1 MPRSSP
7 LRFRPERFKH
17 ALLRHTVVPAA
28 VRQITAVVAIGAI
41 GATALAAAGTPAQSA
56 ATVAAAS
63 TAVDGSRHHQA
74 EGRPVGTVHGAAPAA
89 KPRSATRSKPVV
101 RRPTTA
107 HASGKAKPQAR
118 WIPSGTGMW
127 IYEWN
132 KSNRGNARSVVAR
145 ARSAGLTHL
154 FVRTGSTHDHYTGGA
169 LLQQLLPA
177 TAHTNIKVIA
187 WDFPELKNP
196 QKDAWRLA
204 FAAYAGYRNPHV
216 PHVAAV
222 APDIETT
229 AEGTHT
235 SAKRVSIYLAT
246 LRKLLP
252 RNVAIL
258 TTVPWPSSSR
268 VGRYPYKAVAAR
280 SDALL
285 PMAYWYDNSPTEV
298 TATSISF
305 LRRYKRPVQPVGQG
319 YDGKLDVPSIPH
331 NNLRKQMPA
340 FFVTARKLG
349 ASAVSIWSWQAAP
362 PVAWGYLSYAAKHEW
377 YGRKR

>member
-1 MPRSSP
+1 
-7 LRFRPERFKH
+7 
-17 ALLRHTVVPAA
+17 VPAA
-28 VRQITAVVAIGAI
+28 LRQITAVAAIGAI
-41 GATALAAAGTPAQSA
+41 GATALAAVSTPAGAVA
-56 ATVAAAS
+56 ATATTTTAAPS
-63 TAVDGSRHHQA
+63 PHRQA
-74 EGRPVGTVHGAAPAA
+74 EGRPVGNVRAAVPGAKQRTAV
-89 KPRSATRSKPVV
+89 TSKPAV
-101 RRPTTA
+101 RRPATTA
-107 HASGKAKPQAR
+107 VSAKAKPVQR

-127 IYEWN
+127 IYEWS
-132 KSNRGNARSVVAR
+132 KSNHGNAGSVVAR

-154 FVRTGSTHDHYTGGA
+154 FVRTGSTHDHYTGGP
-169 LLQQLLPA
+169 LLKKLLPV
-177 TAHTNIKVIA
+177 TAHTGIKVVA

-196 QKDAWRLA
+196 KKDAWRLA
-204 FAAYAGYRNPHV
+204 YAAYADIKNPNV

-235 SAKRVSIYLAT
+235 SAKRVSIYLST
-246 LRKLLP
+246 LRRLLP

-331 NNLRKQMPA
+331 NNLRKQMPK

-362 PVAWGYLSYAAKHEW
+362 PIAWGYVSYAAHHGW
-377 YGRKR
+377 YAPHH

>member
-1 MPRSSP
+1 VPRVSHH
-7 LRFRPERFKH
+7 R
-17 ALLRHTVVPAA
+17 LLPHTVVPAA
-28 VRQITAVVAIGAI
+28 IRQITAVVAIGAI
-41 GATALAAAGTPAQSA
+41 GATALAATGTSAASVVASASVAGPVAPGVQRQAQS
-56 ATVAAAS
+56 
-63 TAVDGSRHHQA
+63 
-74 EGRPVGTVHGAAPAA
+74 RPVGDVHAGTSAGKLPAA
-89 KPRSATRSKPVV
+89 AAAKSAV
-101 RRPTTA
+101 RRPTAKTTTA
-107 HASGKAKPQAR
+107 VKAKPKAVSR

-132 KSNRGNARSVVAR
+132 KSNGGNAASVVAR
-145 ARSAGLTHL
+145 AKSAGLTHL
-154 FVRTGSTHDHYTGGA
+154 FVRTGSTHDHYTGGPV
-169 LLQQLLPA
+169 LHQLLPA

-196 QKDAWRLA
+196 KKDAWRLA
-204 FAAYAGYRNPHV
+204 YAAYADWHSNG

-222 APDIETT
+222 APDIETR
-229 AEGTHT
+229 AEGTH
-235 SAKRVSIYLAT
+235 SSGLRVAIYLAT

-285 PMAYWYDNSPTEV
+285 PMAYWYDNSPTQV

-305 LRRYKRPVQPVGQG
+305 LRRYGRPVEPVGQG

-331 NNLRKQMPA
+331 NNLRKQMPM

-349 ASAVSIWSWQAAP
+349 VSAVSIWSWQAAP
-362 PVAWGYLSYAAKHEW
+362 RIVWGYLTYAGHYHWFTAP
-377 YGRKR
+377 

>member
-1 MPRSSP
+1 M
-7 LRFRPERFKH
+7 
-17 ALLRHTVVPAA
+17 PAA
-28 VRQITAVVAIGAI
+28 LRQITAVVAIGAI
-41 GATALAAAGTPAQSA
+41 GATALAAAGSSSHGVMAS
-56 ATVAAAS
+56 AAAS
-63 TAVDGSRHHQA
+63 TVVAASTHREA
-74 EGRPVGTVHGAAPAA
+74 EGRPVGAVHAAAPKHAAAVISKPAVRRPAAAPA
-89 KPRSATRSKPVV
+89 SA
-101 RRPTTA
+101 
-107 HASGKAKPQAR
+107 KAKSAQR

-127 IYEWN
+127 IYEWS
-132 KSNRGNARSVVAR
+132 KSNHGKASSVVAQAR
-145 ARSAGLTHL
+145 AVGLSHL
-154 FVRTGSTHDHYTGGA
+154 FVRTGSTHDHYTGGTV
-169 LLQQLLPA
+169 LKELLPA
-177 TAHTNIKVIA
+177 TAHTNIKVVA

-204 FAAYAGYRNPHV
+204 YAAYADYNNHNV

-222 APDIETT
+222 APDIETS

-235 SAKRVSIYLAT
+235 SAKRVSIYLSA
-246 LRKLLP
+246 LRRLLP
-252 RNVAIL
+252 SNVAIL

-331 NNLRKQMPA
+331 NNLRKQMPM

-362 PVAWGYLSYAAKHEW
+362 SVAWGYLSYAGKHGW
-377 YGRKR
+377 YSADR